1 MVNENQ
7 PGHRGNGQPADVN
20 ALPLPALFAS
30 LSASGLVRRLLE
42 LARDEDLGEAG
53 DVTSLV
59 AIAPARQGRAR
70 LVARSGGVIA
80 GLAVIPELIS
90 VFAPDAAWHPEHH
103 DGVEGDSRCV
113 LGTLTGPLRQILALE
128 RTMLNLVGRLSG
140 IATLTAQY
148 VRALPGGTRAG
159 IYDTRKT
166 TPGNRVLEKYAVR
179 CGGGR
184 CHRMGLHDAMLIK
197 DNHIAGVTPA
207 ELASFV
213 QDAATRA
220 RAMRPLYFVEVEV
233 DTLDQYEALLTL
245 PPGLVDIVLL
255 DNMSPDLLR
264 EAARRRDAAQPGLEL
279 EASGGVTLG
288 TLPLIAGTGV
298 DRISVGALTH
308 HAVSRDVALDVVGE

>member
-1 MVNENQ
+1 VANEIQ
-7 PGHRGNGQPADVN
+7 PQHCGDGHLADVN
-20 ALPLPALFAS
+20 ALPLPSLFSA
-30 LSASGLVRRLLE
+30 LSATGLVRRLLE

-59 AIAPARQGRAR
+59 AIAPTQQGRAQ
-70 LVARSGGVIA
+70 LVARSGGIIS

-90 VFAPDAAWHPEHH
+90 VFAPDVAWHPAHD

-128 RTMLNLVGRLSG
+128 RTMLNLVARLSG

-184 CHRMGLHDAMLIK
+184 CHRLGLHDAMLIK
-197 DNHIAGVTPA
+197 DNHIAGVTPSK
-207 ELASFV
+207 LAAFV

-220 RAMRPLYFVEVEV
+220 RAMRALYFVEVEV
-233 DTLDQYEALLTL
+233 DTLDQFEALLTL
-245 PPGLVDIVLL
+245 PPGLIDIVLL

-264 EAARRRDAAQPGLEL
+264 EAARRREHAQPRLEL

-288 TLPLIAGTGV
+288 TLPLIASTGV

-308 HAVSRDVALDVVGE
+308 HAVSRDVALDVVSE